1 MPLAIANPPLAAV
14 ISSPAPG
21 IKALCTQHP
30 STTQH
35 LQGTAVEHQQED
47 PQPYAK
53 KKKIVTPY
61 KSQHLKPERVW
72 GRKQPKISVFS
83 FRCQTIID

>member
-53 KKKIVTPY
+53 KKKNSYTLQISTSKAR
-61 KSQHLKPERVW
+61 KSMGQKTT
-72 GRKQPKISVFS
+72 KN
-83 FRCQTIID
+83 